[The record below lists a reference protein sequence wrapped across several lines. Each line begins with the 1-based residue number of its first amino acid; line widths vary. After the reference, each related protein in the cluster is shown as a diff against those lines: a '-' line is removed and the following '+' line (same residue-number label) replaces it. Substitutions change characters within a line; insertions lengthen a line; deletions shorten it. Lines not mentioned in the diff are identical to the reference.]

1 MEILQY
7 IGITLAV
14 FVTMEGITWLTH
26 KYIMHGWD
34 GTFTKIIISQVILM
48 FLKKRFFFVIFAI
61 PSILLF
67 YFGAIPEIN
76 WMFFVG
82 LGILFYGIAYFLV
95 HDVLIHRRFK
105 WFDKTN
111 NWYLRGLRKAHKMH
125 HKHLGKEDGE
135 CFGMLLFRFNISKN
149 N

>member
-26 KYIMHGWD
+26 KYIMHGLGWYFHED
-34 GTFTKIIISQVILM
+34 HHQPGYPHVFEKND
-48 FLKKRFFFVIFAI
+48 FFFVIFAI

-111 NWYLRGLRKAHKMH
+111 NWYLRG
-125 HKHLGKEDGE
+125 
-135 CFGMLLFRFNISKN
+135 
-149 N
+149 